1 MRYRYLVLLAIWGV
15 HFSVIRKKSSNTPT
29 LHGPGFSC
37 DPAFG
42 GEIPSLDTLL
52 LCNKTHISSGPGFNK
67 TEIQTLNTAVLRL
80 GDGEC
85 EQFKGKGFRYH
96 GLYP

>member
-1 MRYRYLVLLAIWGV
+1 MRYGYLVWLAIVGV
-15 HFSVIRKKSSNTPT
+15 HLSVLRKRSSNTPT

-37 DPAFG
+37 DPAFD
-42 GEIPSLDTLL
+42 GEVLGLDTLL
-52 LCNKTHISSGPGFNK
+52 LCNKTHISSGLGYNK

-85 EQFKGKGFRYH
+85 EQFKGKGFRYP
-96 GLYP
+96 GVYP